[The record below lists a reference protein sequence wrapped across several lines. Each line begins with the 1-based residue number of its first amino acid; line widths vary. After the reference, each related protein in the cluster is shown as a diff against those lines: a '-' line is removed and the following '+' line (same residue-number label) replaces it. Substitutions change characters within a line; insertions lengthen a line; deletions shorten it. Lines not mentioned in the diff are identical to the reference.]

1 MSEPKPF
8 LLKIILEDISDE
20 QKNQINLLF
29 NSITVTLFLVSI
41 NLSYIIMYKICNLIS
56 TSYNLLINKTSNY
69 ESIYD

>member
-56 TSYNLLINKTSNY
+56 TSYNLLVNKTSNY